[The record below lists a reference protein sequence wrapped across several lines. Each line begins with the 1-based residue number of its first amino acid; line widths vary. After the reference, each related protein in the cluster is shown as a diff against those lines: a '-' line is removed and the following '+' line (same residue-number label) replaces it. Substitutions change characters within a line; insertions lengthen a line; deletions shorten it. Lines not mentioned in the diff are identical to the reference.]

1 MNVQV
6 IERNGVPEWAV
17 LPYADYARLM
27 ARLED
32 VQDAADVA
40 RVRAALAR
48 GDEEAVPDAV
58 VARLLDGEP
67 PLRVWREYRGLSQAA
82 LAEAAG
88 VTQSMVT
95 MIETGRRTGQASTL
109 KRLAE
114 ALRVD
119 VDDLLA

>member
-6 IERNGVPEWAV
+6 IERNGQPEWAV
-17 LPYADYARLM
+17 LPYADYERLL
-27 ARLED
+27 ALLED
-32 VQDAADVA
+32 RQDAEDATHIME
-40 RVRAALAR
+40 ALAR
-48 GDEEAVPDAV
+48 GEEESVPHD
-58 VARLLDGEP
+58 VARRLMNGEA

-95 MIETGRRTGQASTL
+95 MMETGRRTGKAKTL

-114 ALRVD
+114 ALGVAVD
-119 VDDLLA
+119 ELLQ